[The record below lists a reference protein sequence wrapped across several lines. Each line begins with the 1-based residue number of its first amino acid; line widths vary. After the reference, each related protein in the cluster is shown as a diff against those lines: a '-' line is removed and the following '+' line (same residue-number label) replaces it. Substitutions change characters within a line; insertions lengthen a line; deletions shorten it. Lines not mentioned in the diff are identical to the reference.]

1 MTSTNNNKQEMLLQ
15 ISVRVEVDSG
25 TAGISYR
32 RVVKPEWGRWNW
44 RIRRFPVAII
54 YSLRKF
60 RK

>member
-15 ISVRVEVDSG
+15 ISVRVEIDSG

-54 YSLRKF
+54 YT
-60 RK
+60 